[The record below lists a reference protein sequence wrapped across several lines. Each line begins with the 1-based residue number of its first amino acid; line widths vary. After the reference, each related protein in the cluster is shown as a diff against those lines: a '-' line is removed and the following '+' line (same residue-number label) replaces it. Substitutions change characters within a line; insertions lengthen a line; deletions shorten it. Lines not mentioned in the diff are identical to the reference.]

1 MMRIL
6 SLLALL
12 IVPQSTTLTWTQA
25 HQEAIV
31 LLGPTAITA
40 EVRRSNTSALERWA
54 GIDNGAGGIIILGF
68 SSGTNWRTALNS
80 IKSLPSRPQM
90 PQGTKSAVLDGGYA
104 GSLNLSLGEATR
116 AQLREEYPYS
126 PIEANV
132 SSVVRGELTDR
143 WRLAQERI
151 RALDPANYDRILAE
165 LEIWAIP

>member
-1 MMRIL
+1 MRFL
-6 SLLALL
+6 SLFAFL
-12 IVPQSTTLTWTQA
+12 IVPQSSSLTWTQA

-31 LLGPTAITA
+31 LLGPAAITA

-68 SSGTNWRTALNS
+68 SSGTNWRTTLNS
-80 IKSLPSRPQM
+80 IKSLPNRPQP
-90 PQGTKSAVLDGGYA
+90 PQGAQFGYLDGDYTGK
-104 GSLNLSLGEATR
+104 LNIGLATATR
-116 AQLREEYPYS
+116 AQLREEFPYS

-151 RALDPANYDRILAE
+151 RALDPANYDRILVE